1 MLSGKDTI
9 IACSSPP
16 GRGAISI
23 IRLSGDKAFTIIQKV
38 TKNKLKKQI
47 SVVKFPLDNDLIEK
61 CVLTIFRSPNSYT
74 GEDVVEISTHGN
86 PLIVEE
92 VIKKCLKLGAKIAK
106 PGEFTLRAF
115 LNNKLSLDQSEAVIE
130 IINANSKSSLKAAQ
144 NSLRG
149 GLKTKISKI
158 QDKLRETRV
167 LVETL
172 IDFVDE
178 DVNIYIEEVISKID
192 EFKQFFTSFN
202 EDMKAY
208 SSISNDVKVVV
219 IGPPNSGK
227 STLINAI
234 IGKKV
239 SIVNEKHGTTRDVVS
254 SSCLIDG
261 IRFVFNDTAG
271 IRKTSDKIEEE
282 GIKLSKKALKSA
294 DIVIYLADKEIDFD
308 KLPIIKSKKNIFVL
322 NKIDISNKK
331 APVGGF
337 AISAKTKKNLKLLKE
352 ALTKNFLKLNQEELL
367 SVNIRHLDLIKE
379 AYKNIGLISPGL
391 VSSNLELVAENL
403 KNCDEL
409 LGEIYDPISSDD
421 MLGKIFNKFC
431 IGK

>member
-1 MLSGKDTI
+1 MVE
-9 IACSSPP
+9 
-16 GRGAISI
+16 
-23 IRLSGDKAFTIIQKV
+23 KV
-38 TKNKLKKQI
+38 
-47 SVVKFPLDNDLIEK
+47 
-61 CVLTIFRSPNSYT
+61 
-74 GEDVVEISTHGN
+74 
-86 PLIVEE
+86 IVEK
-92 VIKKCLKLGAKIAK
+92 VIKKCLDSGAKIAK

-271 IRKTSDKIEEE
+271 IRKTSNKIEEE

-322 NKIDISNKK
+322 NKVDISNKK

-337 AISAKTKKNLKLLKE
+337 AISAKTKKNL
-352 ALTKNFLKLNQEELL
+352 TK
-367 SVNIRHLDLIKE
+367 
-379 AYKNIGLISPGL
+379 
-391 VSSNLELVAENL
+391 
-403 KNCDEL
+403 
-409 LGEIYDPISSDD
+409 
-421 MLGKIFNKFC
+421 
-431 IGK
+431 

>member
-23 IRLSGDKAFTIIQKV
+23 IRMSGDKAFAIIQKI

-47 SVVKFPLDNDLIEK
+47 SVVKFPLYNDLIEK

-74 GEDVVEISTHGN
+74 GEDIVEISTHGN

-178 DVNIYIEEVISKID
+178 DVNIYIEEVISKIG
-192 EFKQFFTSFN
+192 EFKQFFASFN

-239 SIVNEKHGTTRDVVS
+239 SIVNEIHGTTRDVVT

-322 NKIDISNKK
+322 NKVDISNKK
-331 APVGGF
+331 APIGGF

-352 ALTKNFLKLNQEELL
+352 ALTQSFLQLNQEELL
-367 SVNIRHLDLIKE
+367 SVNIRHLDLIKK
-379 AYKNIGLISPGL
+379 ANKNIDLISPGL
-391 VSSNLELVAENL
+391 VGSNLELVAENL

-409 LGEIYDPISSDD
+409 LGEIYDPISSDEF
-421 MLGKIFNKFC
+421 LGKIFNKFC

>member
-271 IRKTSDKIEEE
+271 IRKTSDKIEKE

-352 ALTKNFLKLNQEELL
+352 ALTQNFLKLNQEELL

>member
-1 MLSGKDTI
+1 MLSGRDTI
-9 IACSSPP
+9 VACSSPP

-23 IRLSGDKAFTIIQKV
+23 IRMSGDKALSIIKKI
-38 TKNKLKKQI
+38 TKNKLNKQI

-74 GEDVVEISTHGN
+74 GEDIVEISTHGN
-86 PLIVEE
+86 PFIVEE
-92 VIKKCLKLGAKIAK
+92 VIKKCLNSGAKIAK

-115 LNNKLSLDQSEAVIE
+115 LNNKLSLDQSEAVVD
-130 IINANSKSSLKAAQ
+130 IINANSKASLKAAQ
-144 NSLRG
+144 NSLEG
-149 GLKTKISKI
+149 GLKIKISEV

-167 LVETL
+167 FVETL

-192 EFKQFFTSFN
+192 EFKHIFASFN

-208 SSISNDVKVVV
+208 SSISSDVKVVV

-239 SIVNEKHGTTRDVVS
+239 SIVNEKQGTTRDVVT

-261 IRFVFNDTAG
+261 IRFVFKDTAG
-271 IRKTSDKIEEE
+271 IRKTSDKIEKE
-282 GIKLSKKALKSA
+282 GIRLSKKALKSA
-294 DIVIYLADKEIDFD
+294 DTVIYLADKENDFD
-308 KLPIIKSKKNIFVL
+308 KLPVIKSKKNIYVL
-322 NKIDISNKK
+322 NKIDLSHKK
-331 APVGGF
+331 APIEGF
-337 AISAKTKKNLKLLKE
+337 AISAKTKKNLKLLKK
-352 ALTKNFLKLNQEELL
+352 ALAHNFLKLNQEELL
-367 SVNIRHLDLIKE
+367 SVNIRHLDLIKK
-379 AYKNIGLISPGL
+379 AYKNIALISPGL
-391 VSSNLELVAENL
+391 VDSNLELVAENL
-403 KNCDEL
+403 RNCDEL

-421 MLGKIFNKFC
+421 MLGKIFSKFC

>member
-1 MLSGKDTI
+1 MLSEKDTI
-9 IACSSPP
+9 VACSSPP
-16 GRGAISI
+16 GRGAISV
-23 IRLSGDKAFTIIQKV
+23 IRLSGDKAFSIIQKI

-47 SVVKFPLDNDLIEK
+47 SVVKFPLNADLIEK
-61 CVLTIFRSPNSYT
+61 CVLTIFRAPNSYT
-74 GEDVVEISTHGN
+74 GEDIVEISTHGN
-86 PLIVEE
+86 PYIVEK
-92 VIKKCLKLGAKIAK
+92 VIKKCLDSGAKIAK

-115 LNNKLSLDQSEAVIE
+115 LNNKLSLDQSEAVKE
-130 IINANSKSSLKAAQ
+130 IISANSKASLKAAQ
-144 NSLRG
+144 NSLEG
-149 GLKTKISKI
+149 GLRVKISEV

-172 IDFVDE
+172 IDFSDE
-178 DVNIYIEEVISKID
+178 DVNVYIEDVVSKIND
-192 EFKQFFTSFN
+192 FKHFFASFS

-239 SIVNEKHGTTRDVVS
+239 SIVNEKQGTTRDVVTA
-254 SSCLIDG
+254 SCLIDG

-271 IRKTSDKIEEE
+271 IRKTSNKIEKE
-282 GIKLSKKALKSA
+282 GINLSKKALKSA
-294 DIVIYLADKEIDFD
+294 DMVIYLADEENDFV
-308 KLPIIKSKKNIFVL
+308 KLPISKNKKNIFVL
-322 NKIDISNKK
+322 NKIDLTSKK

-337 AISAKTKKNLKLLKE
+337 AISAKTKKNLKLLKK
-352 ALTKNFLKLNQEELL
+352 ALAHNFLKIDQEELL
-367 SVNIRHLDLIKE
+367 SVNIRHLDLIKR
-379 AYKNIGLISPGL
+379 AHKNIALISPGL

-403 KNCDEL
+403 RNCDEL
-409 LGEIYDPISSDD
+409 LGKIYDPISSDD

>member
-1 MLSGKDTI
+1 MLSEKDTI
-9 IACSSPP
+9 VACSSPP
-16 GRGAISI
+16 GRGAISV
-23 IRLSGDKAFTIIQKV
+23 IRLSGDKAFSIIQKI

-47 SVVKFPLDNDLIEK
+47 SVVKFPLNADLIEK
-61 CVLTIFRSPNSYT
+61 CVLTIFKAPNSYT
-74 GEDVVEISTHGN
+74 GEDIVEISTHGN
-86 PLIVEE
+86 PYIVEE
-92 VIKKCLKLGAKIAK
+92 VIKKCLDSGAKIAK

-130 IINANSKSSLKAAQ
+130 IINANSKASLKAAQ
-144 NSLRG
+144 NSLEG
-149 GLKTKISKI
+149 GLKVKISAI

-172 IDFVDE
+172 IDFTDE
-178 DVNIYIEEVISKID
+178 DVNVYIEEVKSKIN
-192 EFKQFFTSFN
+192 EFKLFFASFN

-227 STLINAI
+227 STLINSI

-239 SIVNEKHGTTRDVVS
+239 SIVNEKQGTTRDVVT

-261 IRFVFNDTAG
+261 IRFVFSDTAG
-271 IRKTSDKIEEE
+271 IRKTLDKIEKE
-282 GIKLSKKALKSA
+282 GIELSKKALKSA
-294 DIVIYLADKEIDFD
+294 DIVIYLADKENDFD
-308 KLPIIKSKKNIFVL
+308 KLPIAKNKKNIFVL
-322 NKIDISNKK
+322 NKIDLTNKK

-337 AISAKTKKNLKLLKE
+337 AISAKTKKNLKSLKK
-352 ALTKNFLKLNQEELL
+352 ALAQNFLKLNQEELL
-367 SVNIRHLDLIKE
+367 SVNIRHLDLIKK
-379 AYKNIGLISPGL
+379 AYKNIALISPGL

-403 KNCDEL
+403 RNCDEL

>member
-1 MLSGKDTI
+1 MLSGRDTI
-9 IACSSPP
+9 VACSSPP

-23 IRLSGDKAFTIIQKV
+23 IRMSGDKALSIIKKI
-38 TKNKLKKQI
+38 TKNKLNKQI
-47 SVVKFPLDNDLIEK
+47 SVVKFPLDNDLVEK

-74 GEDVVEISTHGN
+74 GEDIVEISTHGN
-86 PLIVEE
+86 PFIVEE
-92 VIKKCLKLGAKIAK
+92 VIKKCLSSGAKIAK

-115 LNNKLSLDQSEAVIE
+115 LNNKLSLDRSEAVID
-130 IINANSKSSLKAAQ
+130 IINANSKASLRAAQ
-144 NSLRG
+144 NSLDG
-149 GLKTKISKI
+149 GLKVKISEI

-178 DVNIYIEEVISKID
+178 DVNIYIEEVISKFE
-192 EFKQFFTSFN
+192 EFKNTFASFN

-208 SSISNDVKVVV
+208 SSISSDVKVVV

-239 SIVNEKHGTTRDVVS
+239 SIVSEKQGTTRDVVT

-294 DIVIYLADKEIDFD
+294 DIVIYLADKENDFD
-308 KLPIIKSKKNIFVL
+308 KLPVIKSKKNIYVL
-322 NKIDISNKK
+322 NKIDLSNKK

-337 AISAKTKKNLKLLKE
+337 AVSAKTKKNLKLLKK
-352 ALTKNFLKLNQEELL
+352 ALTHNFLKLDQEELL
-367 SVNIRHLDLIKE
+367 SVNIRHLDLIKK
-379 AYKNIGLISPGL
+379 AHKYIALISPGL

-403 KNCDEL
+403 RSCDEL

>member
-1 MLSGKDTI
+1 MLSEKDTI
-9 IACSSPP
+9 VACSSPP
-16 GRGAISI
+16 GRGAISV
-23 IRLSGDKAFTIIQKV
+23 IRLSGDKAFSIIQKI

-47 SVVKFPLDNDLIEK
+47 SVVKFPLNADLIEK
-61 CVLTIFRSPNSYT
+61 CVLTIFKAPNSYT
-74 GEDVVEISTHGN
+74 GEDIVEISTHGN
-86 PLIVEE
+86 PYIVEE
-92 VIKKCLKLGAKIAK
+92 VIKKCLDSGAKIAK

-130 IINANSKSSLKAAQ
+130 IINANSKASLKAAQ
-144 NSLRG
+144 NSLEG
-149 GLKTKISKI
+149 GLKVKISAI

-172 IDFVDE
+172 IDFSDE
-178 DVNIYIEEVISKID
+178 DVNVYIEEVKSKIN
-192 EFKQFFTSFN
+192 EFKLFFASFN

-239 SIVNEKHGTTRDVVS
+239 SIVNEIQGTTRDVVT

-261 IRFVFNDTAG
+261 IRFVFSDTAG
-271 IRKTSDKIEEE
+271 IRKTLNKIEKE
-282 GIKLSKKALKSA
+282 GIELSKKALKSA
-294 DIVIYLADKEIDFD
+294 DIVIYLADKENDFD
-308 KLPIIKSKKNIFVL
+308 KLPIAKNKKNIFVL
-322 NKIDISNKK
+322 NKIDLTNKK

-337 AISAKTKKNLKLLKE
+337 AISAKTKKNLKSLKK
-352 ALTKNFLKLNQEELL
+352 ALAHNFLKFNQEELL
-367 SVNIRHLDLIKE
+367 SVNIRHLDLIKK
-379 AYKNIGLISPGL
+379 AYKNIALISPGL

-403 KNCDEL
+403 RNCDEL

>member
-1 MLSGKDTI
+1 MLSEKDTI

-47 SVVKFPLDNDLIEK
+47 SVVKFPLDKDLIEK

-178 DVNIYIEEVISKID
+178 DVNIYIEEIISKID

-271 IRKTSDKIEEE
+271 IRKTSDKIEKE

-352 ALTKNFLKLNQEELL
+352 ALTQNFLKLNQEELL

>member
-23 IRLSGDKAFTIIQKV
+23 IRLSGDKAFTIIQKI

-74 GEDVVEISTHGN
+74 GEDIVEISTHGN

-149 GLKTKISKI
+149 GLKSKISKI

-178 DVNIYIEEVISKID
+178 DVNIYIEEVIYKIG
-192 EFKQFFTSFN
+192 EFKQFFASFN
-202 EDMKAY
+202 EDMKTY

-239 SIVNEKHGTTRDVVS
+239 SIVNEMHGTTRDVVT

-331 APVGGF
+331 APIDGF

-352 ALTKNFLKLNQEELL
+352 ALTQNFLQLNQEELL
-367 SVNIRHLDLIKE
+367 SVNIRHLDLIKK
-379 AYKNIGLISPGL
+379 AYKNIDLISPGL
-391 VSSNLELVAENL
+391 VGSNLELVAENL

-409 LGEIYDPISSDD
+409 LGEIYDPISSDEF
-421 MLGKIFNKFC
+421 LGKIFNKFC

>member
-1 MLSGKDTI
+1 MLSARDTI
-9 IACSSPP
+9 VACSSPP

-23 IRLSGDKAFTIIQKV
+23 IRMSGDKAFSIIQKI
-38 TKNKLKKQI
+38 TKNKLKKQL
-47 SVVKFPLDNDLIEK
+47 SVVKFPLDKDLFEK

-74 GEDVVEISTHGN
+74 GEDIVEISTHGN
-86 PLIVEE
+86 PYIVEE
-92 VIKKCLKLGAKIAK
+92 VIKKCLNTGAKLAK

-115 LNNKLSLDQSEAVIE
+115 LNNKLSLDRSEAVID
-130 IINANSKSSLKAAQ
+130 IINANSKASLKAAQ
-144 NSLRG
+144 NSLEG
-149 GLKTKISKI
+149 GLKVKISEI

-167 LVETL
+167 MVETL

-178 DVNIYIEEVISKID
+178 DVNIYIEEVIGKID
-192 EFKQFFTSFN
+192 EFKSTFKSFN
-202 EDMKAY
+202 EEMKAY
-208 SSISNDVKVVV
+208 SSISSDVKVVV

-239 SIVNEKHGTTRDVVS
+239 SIVNEKQGTTRDVVT

-261 IRFVFNDTAG
+261 IRFVFKDTAG
-271 IRKTSDKIEEE
+271 IRKTSDKIEKE

-294 DIVIYLADKEIDFD
+294 DIVIYLADKENDFD
-308 KLPIIKSKKNIFVL
+308 NLPLIKNKKNIFVL
-322 NKIDISNKK
+322 NKIDLTKK
-331 APVGGF
+331 RAPVGGL
-337 AISAKTKKNLKLLKE
+337 AISAKTKKNLKLLKN
-352 ALTKNFLKLNQEELL
+352 ALAHNFLKLNQEELL
-367 SVNIRHLDLIKE
+367 SVNIRHLDLIKK
-379 AYKNIGLISPGL
+379 AYKNIALISPGL
-391 VSSNLELVAENL
+391 ISSNLELVAENL
-403 KNCDEL
+403 RNCDEL

>member
-1 MLSGKDTI
+1 MLSGRDTI
-9 IACSSPP
+9 VACSSPP

-23 IRLSGDKAFTIIQKV
+23 IRMSGDKALSIIKKI
-38 TKNKLKKQI
+38 TKNKLNKQI
-47 SVVKFPLDNDLIEK
+47 SVVKFPLDKDLIEK
-61 CVLTIFRSPNSYT
+61 CVLTIFKSPNSYT
-74 GEDVVEISTHGN
+74 GEDIVEISTHGN
-86 PLIVEE
+86 PFIVEE
-92 VIKKCLKLGAKIAK
+92 VIKKCLNSGAKIAK

-115 LNNKLSLDQSEAVIE
+115 LNNKLSLDQSEAVVD
-130 IINANSKSSLKAAQ
+130 IINANSKASLKAAQ
-144 NSLRG
+144 NSLEG
-149 GLKTKISKI
+149 GLKIKISEV

-167 LVETL
+167 FVETL

-192 EFKQFFTSFN
+192 EFKHIFVAFN
-202 EDMKAY
+202 DDMKAY
-208 SSISNDVKVVV
+208 SSISSDVKVVV

-239 SIVNEKHGTTRDVVS
+239 SIVNEKKGTTRDVIT

-261 IRFVFNDTAG
+261 IRFVFSDTAG
-271 IRKTSDKIEEE
+271 IRKTSDKIEKE

-294 DIVIYLADKEIDFD
+294 DIVIYLADKESDFD
-308 KLPIIKSKKNIFVL
+308 KLPVIKRKKNIYVL
-322 NKIDISNKK
+322 NKIDLSNKK

-337 AISAKTKKNLKLLKE
+337 AISAKTKKNLKLLKK
-352 ALTKNFLKLNQEELL
+352 ALAHNFLKLNQEELL
-367 SVNIRHLDLIKE
+367 SVNIRHLDLIKK
-379 AYKNIGLISPGL
+379 AYKNIALISPGL
-391 VSSNLELVAENL
+391 VGSNLELVAENL
-403 KNCDEL
+403 RNCDEL

-421 MLGKIFNKFC
+421 MLGKIFSKFC

>member
-1 MLSGKDTI
+1 MLSGRDTI
-9 IACSSPP
+9 VACSSPP

-23 IRLSGDKAFTIIQKV
+23 IRMSGDKAFSIIKKI
-38 TKNKLKKQI
+38 TKNKLNKQI

-74 GEDVVEISTHGN
+74 GEDIVEISTHGN
-86 PLIVEE
+86 PFIVEE
-92 VIKKCLKLGAKIAK
+92 VIKKCLNSGAKIAK

-115 LNNKLSLDQSEAVIE
+115 LNNKLSLDQSEAVVD
-130 IINANSKSSLKAAQ
+130 IINANSKASLRAAQ
-144 NSLRG
+144 NSLEG
-149 GLKTKISKI
+149 GLKIKISEV

-192 EFKQFFTSFN
+192 EFKHIFASFN

-208 SSISNDVKVVV
+208 SSISSDVKVVV

-239 SIVNEKHGTTRDVVS
+239 SIVNEKQGTTRDVVT

-261 IRFVFNDTAG
+261 IRFVFKDTAG
-271 IRKTSDKIEEE
+271 IRKTSDKIEKE

-294 DIVIYLADKEIDFD
+294 DIVIYLADKENDFD
-308 KLPIIKSKKNIFVL
+308 KLPVIKSKKNIYVL
-322 NKIDISNKK
+322 NKIDLSDKK
-331 APVGGF
+331 APIGGF
-337 AISAKTKKNLKLLKE
+337 AISAKTKKNLKLLKR
-352 ALTKNFLKLNQEELL
+352 ALAHNFLKLNQEELL
-367 SVNIRHLDLIKE
+367 SVNIRHLDLIKK
-379 AYKNIGLISPGL
+379 AYKNIALISPGL
-391 VSSNLELVAENL
+391 VGSNLELVAENL
-403 KNCDEL
+403 RNCDEL

-421 MLGKIFNKFC
+421 MLGKIFSKFC

>member
-1 MLSGKDTI
+1 MLSEKDTI

-16 GRGAISI
+16 GRGAISV
-23 IRLSGDKAFTIIQKV
+23 IRLSGDKAFSIIQKI

-47 SVVKFPLDNDLIEK
+47 SVVKFPLNTDLIEK
-61 CVLTIFRSPNSYT
+61 CVLTIFRAPNSYT
-74 GEDVVEISTHGN
+74 GEDIVEISTHGN
-86 PLIVEE
+86 PYIVEE
-92 VIKKCLKLGAKIAK
+92 VIKKCLDSGAKIAK

-115 LNNKLSLDQSEAVIE
+115 LNNKLSLDQSEAVVD
-130 IINANSKSSLKAAQ
+130 IINANSKASLKAAQ
-144 NSLRG
+144 NSLEG
-149 GLKTKISKI
+149 GLKVKISAI

-172 IDFVDE
+172 IDFADE
-178 DVNIYIEEVISKID
+178 DVNVYIEEVISKIN
-192 EFKQFFTSFN
+192 EFKVFFASFN

-239 SIVNEKHGTTRDVVS
+239 SIVNEKQGTTRDVVT

-261 IRFVFNDTAG
+261 IRFVFSDTAG
-271 IRKTSDKIEEE
+271 IRKTLDKIEKE
-282 GIKLSKKALKSA
+282 GIELSKKALKGA
-294 DIVIYLADKEIDFD
+294 DVVIYLADKESDFD
-308 KLPIIKSKKNIFVL
+308 KLPITKNKKNIFVL
-322 NKIDISNKK
+322 NKIDLTNKK

-337 AISAKTKKNLKLLKE
+337 AISAKTKKNLKLLKK
-352 ALTKNFLKLNQEELL
+352 ALAHNFLKLNQEELL
-367 SVNIRHLDLIKE
+367 SVNIRHLDLIRK
-379 AYKNIGLISPGL
+379 AYKSIALISPGL

-403 KNCDEL
+403 RNCDEL

>member
-9 IACSSPP
+9 VACSSPP
-16 GRGAISI
+16 GRGAIST
-23 IRLSGDKAFTIIQKV
+23 IRLSGDKSFSIIKKI

-47 SVVKFPLDNDLIEK
+47 SVVKFPLDNDLFEK
-61 CVLTIFRSPNSYT
+61 CVLTIFKSPNSYT
-74 GEDVVEISTHGN
+74 GEDIVEISTHGN

-92 VIKKCLKLGAKIAK
+92 VIKQCLKSGAKIAK

-130 IINANSKSSLKAAQ
+130 IINAKSKSSLKAAQ

-178 DVNIYIEEVISKID
+178 DVDIYIDEVIGKIN
-192 EFKQFFTSFN
+192 EFKYFFSSFN

-208 SSISNDVKVVV
+208 SSISSDVKVVV

-239 SIVNEKHGTTRDVVS
+239 SIVNEKQGTTRDVVT
-254 SSCLIDG
+254 SSCLIGG

-294 DIVIYLADKEIDFD
+294 DIVIYLADKENDFK

-322 NKIDISNKK
+322 NKVDISNKK

-352 ALTKNFLKLNQEELL
+352 ALTQNFLKLNQEELL

-379 AYKNIGLISPGL
+379 ANKNIGLISPGL

>member
-9 IACSSPP
+9 VACSSPP

-23 IRLSGDKAFTIIQKV
+23 IRMSGDKAFNIIKKI
-38 TKNKLKKQI
+38 TKSKLNKQI
-47 SVVKFPLDNDLIEK
+47 SIIKFPLDADLNEK
-61 CVLTIFRSPNSYT
+61 CVLTIFKSPNSYT
-74 GEDVVEISTHGN
+74 GDDVVEISTHGN
-86 PLIVEE
+86 PYIVEK
-92 VIKKCLKLGAKIAK
+92 VIKKCLDSGAKIAK

-130 IINANSKSSLKAAQ
+130 IINANSKASLKAAQ
-144 NSLRG
+144 NSLEG
-149 GLKTKISKI
+149 GLKVKISEV

-172 IDFVDE
+172 IDFSDE
-178 DVNIYIEEVISKID
+178 DLNVYIEEVINKII
-192 EFKQFFTSFN
+192 EFKHFFASFN
-202 EDMKAY
+202 DDVKAY

-239 SIVNEKHGTTRDVVS
+239 SIVSEKQGTTRDVVT

-271 IRKTSDKIEEE
+271 IRKTSDKIEKE
-282 GIKLSKKALKSA
+282 GINLSKKALKSA
-294 DIVIYLADKEIDFD
+294 DIVIYLADKENDFD
-308 KLPIIKSKKNIFVL
+308 KLPITKNKKNIFVL
-322 NKIDISNKK
+322 NKIDLTKKK

-337 AISAKTKKNLKLLKE
+337 AISAKTKKNLKLLKK
-352 ALTKNFLKLNQEELL
+352 ALAHNFLKLNQEELL
-367 SVNIRHLDLIKE
+367 SINIRHLDLIKK
-379 AYKNIGLISPGL
+379 AYKNIALISPGL

-403 KNCDEL
+403 RNCDEL